1 MKRLVLATVLML
13 LVLNILIPFR
23 FGLAKS
29 SQATVT
35 VPDDYPT
42 IQAAVNASG
51 AGATIFIKA
60 GTYHEHVTI
69 NKSLSLVGEAAQNT
83 TIDGDDTSGNV
94 VFVTTDNVTLSD
106 LTIRNSQVGFSGI
119 RIDSASNCNLSD
131 NYVVNNWYGVILH
144 QCSGSNVVENNIRN
158 NADGVHIESLSRND
172 VVNGNTIIGQ
182 SFFGVHLISSSNIS
196 IAKNNVANNAF
207 GIYLDASSNNQ
218 ITQNNASYGGYGMYL
233 DTSSEN
239 SVVGNSI
246 TGNNMYGVY
255 FYSYSNNNIFYNN
268 DFGANK
274 QQVNG
279 TGGQENIWENAGK
292 GNYWSDYLAKYPN
305 ATEIDASGSWNIPY
319 TIDADNADHHP
330 LVSFASIPEFPSPAF
345 LFVCIFICFAII
357 IAFKRKH
364 RYVPEMEDPPH

>member
-51 AGATIFIKA
+51 PGATIFIKA

-119 RIDSASNCNLSD
+119 RVDSASNCILSD
-131 NYVVNNWYGVILH
+131 NYVVNNWYGIILH

-279 TGGQENIWENAGK
+279 TGGQENIWDNAGK

-330 LVSFASIPEFPSPAF
+330 LVSFTSIPEFPSPAF
-345 LFVCIFICFAII
+345 LFVCMFICFAII
-357 IAFKRKH
+357 IASKRKH